1 MINPVIKKIY
11 KKIKKYNTIVI
22 ARHIG
27 PDPDAVCSQ
36 IALRDTIKAT
46 FPSKNV
52 YAVGMSVSRFKSFGT
67 LDKINEEE
75 LDNPL
80 LIVLDVPNI
89 SRIDGITFSKYNEV
103 IKIDHHPYEDKMGDT
118 ELVDTTSCS
127 VAQLIG
133 ELVLNTR
140 LKLTKE
146 VAENIFL
153 GIVSDSDRFLLQYTT
168 AKTFKIVNQIIEKT
182 NLDFTNLY
190 VRLYER
196 PLNEIRFQGYLAQ
209 NLITTENGFA
219 YIKITT
225 DDIKNFGVDSS
236 TASNMINNFNY
247 IKEIKVWTFITYDQK
262 STMYKVNIRSRNVVI
277 NDIAAKYH
285 GGGHKFASGVRTTNE
300 VDIDNLIKDLD
311 ERCRGGNP
319 EKKN

>member
-11 KKIKKYNTIVI
+11 KKIKKYNTMFI

-36 IALRDTIKAT
+36 ISLRDTIKAT

-52 YAVGMSVSRFKSFGT
+52 YAVGMSLSRVKSFGT

-236 TASNMINNFNY
+236 TVSNMINNFNY

-262 STMYKVNIRSRNVVI
+262 STMYKVNIRSRNVII

-285 GGGHKFASGVRTTNE
+285 GGGHKFASGVRTTSE

-311 ERCRGGNP
+311 ERCLEVNH
-319 EKKN
+319 E

>member
-1 MINPVIKKIY
+1 MVNPVIKKIY

-311 ERCRGGNP
+311 ERCREVNH
-319 EKKN
+319 E

>member
-89 SRIDGITFSKYNEV
+89 SRIDGITFSRYKEV

-209 NLITTENGFA
+209 NLITTENGLA
-219 YIKITT
+219 YIKITS

-300 VDIDNLIKDLD
+300 TDIDNLIKDLD
-311 ERCRGGNP
+311 ERCREINH
-319 EKKN
+319 E

>member
-89 SRIDGITFSKYNEV
+89 SRIDGITFSRYKEV

-118 ELVDTTSCS
+118 ELVDTASCS

-277 NDIAAKYH
+277 NDIATKYH

-300 VDIDNLIKDLD
+300 ADIDNLIKDLD
-311 ERCRGGNP
+311 ERCREINH
-319 EKKN
+319 E

>member
-89 SRIDGITFSKYNEV
+89 SRIDGITFSKYKEV

-140 LKLTKE
+140 FKLTKE

-262 STMYKVNIRSRNVVI
+262 STMYKVNIRSRNVII

-285 GGGHKFASGVRTTNE
+285 GGGHKFASGVRTTSE

-311 ERCRGGNP
+311 ERCLEVNH
-319 EKKN
+319 E

>member
-36 IALRDTIKAT
+36 IALRNTIKAT

-262 STMYKVNIRSRNVVI
+262 STMYKVNIRSRNVII

-285 GGGHKFASGVRTTNE
+285 GGGHKFASGVRTTSE

-311 ERCRGGNP
+311 ERCLEVNH
-319 EKKN
+319 E

>member
-140 LKLTKE
+140 FKLTKE

-262 STMYKVNIRSRNVVI
+262 STMYKVNIRSRNVII

-285 GGGHKFASGVRTTNE
+285 GGGHKFASGVRTTSE
-300 VDIDNLIKDLD
+300 VDINNLIKDLD
-311 ERCRGGNP
+311 ERCLEVNH
-319 EKKN
+319 E

>member
-285 GGGHKFASGVRTTNE
+285 GGGHKFASGVRTTSE

-311 ERCRGGNP
+311 ERCLEVNH
-319 EKKN
+319 E

>member
-89 SRIDGITFSKYNEV
+89 SRIDGITFSRYKEV

-262 STMYKVNIRSRNVVI
+262 STIYKVNIRSRNVII

-285 GGGHKFASGVRTTNE
+285 GGGHKFASGVRTTSE

-311 ERCRGGNP
+311 ERCLEVNH
-319 EKKN
+319 E

>member
-209 NLITTENGFA
+209 NLIITENGLA

-225 DDIKNFGVDSS
+225 DDIKNFDVDSS

-262 STMYKVNIRSRNVVI
+262 STMYKVNIRSRNVII

-285 GGGHKFASGVRTTNE
+285 GGGHKFASGVRTTSE

-311 ERCRGGNP
+311 ERCLEVNH
-319 EKKN
+319 E

>member
-89 SRIDGITFSKYNEV
+89 SRIDGITFSRYKEV

-262 STMYKVNIRSRNVVI
+262 STMYKVNIRSRNVII

-311 ERCRGGNP
+311 ERCREVNH
-319 EKKN
+319 E

>member
-89 SRIDGITFSKYNEV
+89 SRIDGITFSRYKEV

-277 NDIAAKYH
+277 NDIATKYH

-300 VDIDNLIKDLD
+300 TDIDNLIKDLD
-311 ERCRGGNP
+311 ERCREINH
-319 EKKN
+319 E

>member
-262 STMYKVNIRSRNVVI
+262 STMYKVNIRSRNVII

-285 GGGHKFASGVRTTNE
+285 GGGHKFSSGVRTTSE

-311 ERCRGGNP
+311 ERCLEVNH
-319 EKKN
+319 E

>member
-89 SRIDGITFSKYNEV
+89 SRIDGITFSRYKEV

-247 IKEIKVWTFITYDQK
+247 IKEIKVWTFITSDQK

-277 NDIAAKYH
+277 NDIATKYH

-300 VDIDNLIKDLD
+300 ADIDNLIKDLD
-311 ERCRGGNP
+311 ERCREINH
-319 EKKN
+319 E

>member
-89 SRIDGITFSKYNEV
+89 SRIDGITFSRYKEV

-262 STMYKVNIRSRNVVI
+262 STMYKVNIRSRNVII

-311 ERCRGGNP
+311 ERCLEVNH
-319 EKKN
+319 E

>member
-118 ELVDTTSCS
+118 ELVETTSCS

-262 STMYKVNIRSRNVVI
+262 STMYKVNIRSRNVII

-285 GGGHKFASGVRTTNE
+285 GGGHKFASGVRTTSE

-311 ERCRGGNP
+311 ERCLEVNH
-319 EKKN
+319 E

>member
-103 IKIDHHPYEDKMGDT
+103 IKSDHHPYEDKMGDT

-262 STMYKVNIRSRNVVI
+262 STMYKVNIRSRNVII

-285 GGGHKFASGVRTTNE
+285 GGGHKFASGVRTTSE

-311 ERCRGGNP
+311 ERCLEVNH
-319 EKKN
+319 E

>member
-1 MINPVIKKIY
+1 MINPVIKKTY

-89 SRIDGITFSKYNEV
+89 SRIDGITFSRYKEV

-277 NDIAAKYH
+277 NDIAAKYN

-300 VDIDNLIKDLD
+300 ADIDNLIKDLD
-311 ERCRGGNP
+311 ERCREINH
-319 EKKN
+319 E

>member
-89 SRIDGITFSKYNEV
+89 SRIDGITFSRYKEV

-146 VAENIFL
+146 AAENIFL

-277 NDIAAKYH
+277 NDIATKYH

-300 VDIDNLIKDLD
+300 TDIDNLIKDLD
-311 ERCRGGNP
+311 ERCREINH
-319 EKKN
+319 E

>member
-262 STMYKVNIRSRNVVI
+262 STMYKVNIRSRNVII

-285 GGGHKFASGVRTTNE
+285 GGGHKFDSGVRTTSE

-311 ERCRGGNP
+311 ERCLEVNH
-319 EKKN
+319 E

>member
-52 YAVGMSVSRFKSFGT
+52 YAIGMSVSRFKSFGT

-89 SRIDGITFSKYNEV
+89 SRIDGITFSRYKEV

-168 AKTFKIVNQIIEKT
+168 AKTFKVVNQIIEKT

-209 NLITTENGFA
+209 NLITTENGLA

-225 DDIKNFGVDSS
+225 DDIKNFDVDSS

-300 VDIDNLIKDLD
+300 ADIDNLIKDLD
-311 ERCRGGNP
+311 ERCREINH
-319 EKKN
+319 E

>member
-89 SRIDGITFSKYNEV
+89 SRIDGITFSRYKEV

-168 AKTFKIVNQIIEKT
+168 AKTFKVVNQIIEKT

-209 NLITTENGFA
+209 NLITTENGLA

-300 VDIDNLIKDLD
+300 ADIDNLIKDLD
-311 ERCRGGNP
+311 ERCREINH
-319 EKKN
+319 E

>member
-89 SRIDGITFSKYNEV
+89 SRIDGITFSRYKEV

-209 NLITTENGFA
+209 NLIITENGFA

-311 ERCRGGNP
+311 ERCLEVNH
-319 EKKN
+319 E

>member
-89 SRIDGITFSKYNEV
+89 SRIDGITFSRYKEV

-311 ERCRGGNP
+311 ERCREVNH
-319 EKKN
+319 E

>member
-89 SRIDGITFSKYNEV
+89 SRIDGITFSRYKEV

-247 IKEIKVWTFITYDQK
+247 IKEIKVWTFITSDQK

-300 VDIDNLIKDLD
+300 ADIDNLIKDLD
-311 ERCRGGNP
+311 ERCREINH
-319 EKKN
+319 E

>member
-89 SRIDGITFSKYNEV
+89 SRIDGITFSRYKEV

-300 VDIDNLIKDLD
+300 TDIDNLIKDLD
-311 ERCRGGNP
+311 ERCREINH
-319 EKKN
+319 E

>member
-89 SRIDGITFSKYNEV
+89 SRIDGITFSKYKEV

-196 PLNEIRFQGYLAQ
+196 PLNELRFQGYLAQ

-262 STMYKVNIRSRNVVI
+262 STMYKVNIRSRNVII

-285 GGGHKFASGVRTTNE
+285 GGGHKFASGVRTTSE

-311 ERCRGGNP
+311 ERCLEVNH
-319 EKKN
+319 E

>member
-300 VDIDNLIKDLD
+300 ADIDNLIKDLD
-311 ERCRGGNP
+311 ERCREINH
-319 EKKN
+319 E

>member
-311 ERCRGGNP
+311 ERCREVNH
-319 EKKN
+319 E

>member
-36 IALRDTIKAT
+36 IALRNTIKAT

-89 SRIDGITFSKYNEV
+89 SRIDGITFSRYKEV

-300 VDIDNLIKDLD
+300 ADIDNLIKDLD
-311 ERCRGGNP
+311 ERCREINH
-319 EKKN
+319 E

>member
-262 STMYKVNIRSRNVVI
+262 STMYKVNIRSRNVII

-285 GGGHKFASGVRTTNE
+285 GGGHKFASGVRTTSE
-300 VDIDNLIKDLD
+300 VDINNLIKDLD
-311 ERCRGGNP
+311 ERCLEVNH
-319 EKKN
+319 E

>member
-52 YAVGMSVSRFKSFGT
+52 YAIGMSVSRFKSFGT

-89 SRIDGITFSKYNEV
+89 SRIDGITFSRYKEV
-103 IKIDHHPYEDKMGDT
+103 TKIDHHPYEDKMGDT

-219 YIKITT
+219 YIKITS

-300 VDIDNLIKDLD
+300 ADIDNLIKDLD
-311 ERCRGGNP
+311 ERCREINH
-319 EKKN
+319 E